1 MRHISYTTIRAN
13 LASVLDDVVNDSLP
27 TLITRQN
34 GKNCI
39 LLSYDDY
46 SSLQETAYL
55 LRSRANVKHLLNSLE
70 QADKGKFH
78 KLKDDELNNE

>member
-1 MRHISYTTIRAN
+1 MRHISYTSIRAN
-13 LASVLDDVVNDSLP
+13 LAAVMDEVVNDSLP
-27 TLITRQN
+27 TLITRQK

-55 LRSRANVKHLLNSLE
+55 LRSPANTKHLLNSLE
-70 QADKGKFH
+70 QVNKGQFH
-78 KLKDDELNNE
+78 KLQDDELKNE